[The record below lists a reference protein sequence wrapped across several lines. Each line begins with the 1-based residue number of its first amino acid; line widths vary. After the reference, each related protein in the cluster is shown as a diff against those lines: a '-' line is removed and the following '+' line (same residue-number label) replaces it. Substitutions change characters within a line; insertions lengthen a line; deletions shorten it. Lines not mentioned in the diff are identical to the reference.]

1 MTGLPDEPRRPHRT
15 RLADVAALAGVSVAT
30 ASRSL
35 GNSDKVSAQ
44 TRRRVIEAARE
55 LSYGAAAEP
64 SADGSGRRRT
74 VAIIVPFVTRWF
86 FANATVAALDVL
98 RAGGYDV
105 LLYHLGDA
113 AARDDFFERMPLAS
127 RVDGILSLSM
137 PLTEVH
143 TLALRAL
150 DLPLVSIGSHI
161 DGFPSVGIDEEAS
174 ARLAVT
180 HLLNQGHRRIGL
192 IAGRPD
198 DTRFDFT
205 ASMSRRLGYEEALA
219 AVGIGFDPR
228 LVVEGPHGI
237 DGGATAMTELLA
249 RPRLP
254 SAVFAE
260 FDELAVGA
268 LWALRRA
275 GLRVPQ
281 DVSIVAIDNAE
292 MAEFVDLTT
301 VAQDVGAQGRAA
313 ARMLRQLLG
322 DEPGTPA
329 RQALVHPVQLLLR
342 GSSCP
347 PRFWPHAAPPAE
359 PADDWVPSDQPRPG
373 PDAVDRRRT
382 GPGWNEQ
389 DGPNALP

>member
-1 MTGLPDEPRRPHRT
+1 MTERFSERRRT
-15 RLADVAALAGVSVAT
+15 QRARLVDVAALAGVSVAT

-35 GNSDKVSAQ
+35 GEGAKVAPD
-44 TRRRVIEAARE
+44 TRQRVLDAARE
-55 LSYGAAAEP
+55 LSYRVAVSQSP
-64 SADGSGRRRT
+64 SGPGRRRT

-86 FANATVAALDVL
+86 FAKATVAALEVL
-98 RAGGYDV
+98 RDGGYDV

-113 AARDDFFERMPLAS
+113 ASRDDFFARVPLAS
-127 RVDGILSLSM
+127 GVDGILSLSM

-150 DLPLVSIGSHI
+150 GLPLVSIGSHI
-161 DGFPSVGIDEEAS
+161 DGFPSVGIDEVAS

-219 AVGIGFDPR
+219 SFGLGFDPQ

-237 DGGATAMTELLA
+237 DGGATAMTELLT
-249 RPRLP
+249 RPDLP

-281 DVSIVAIDNAE
+281 DVSIVGIDDAE

-301 VAQDVGAQGRAA
+301 VAQDVDAQGRAA
-313 ARMLRQLLG
+313 AHMLRQLLG
-322 DEPGTPA
+322 DEPGSPDQETVLH
-329 RQALVHPVQLLLR
+329 QVQLLLR
-342 GSSCP
+342 GTTCP
-347 PRFWPHAAPPAE
+347 PAPGRRSFL
-359 PADDWVPSDQPRPG
+359 PSDDGAGSSPQPG
-373 PDAVDRRRT
+373 PSEPGT
-382 GPGWNEQ
+382 G
-389 DGPNALP
+389 GPARESG

>member
-1 MTGLPDEPRRPHRT
+1 MTEQPDQRRTSPRA

-35 GNSDKVSAQ
+35 GTGAKVAPD
-44 TRRRVIEAARE
+44 TRQRVLAAARE
-55 LSYGAAAEP
+55 LSYGVT
-64 SADGSGRRRT
+64 GSVPASGSERRRA

-86 FANATVAALDVL
+86 FAKATVAALDVL

-113 AARDDFFERMPLAS
+113 AARDDFFARMPLES

-150 DLPLVSIGSHI
+150 GLPLVSIGSHI

-205 ASMSRRLGYEEALA
+205 ASMSRRLGYEEALGSF
-219 AVGIGFDPR
+219 GISFDPQ

-237 DGGATAMTELLA
+237 DGGATAMTELLT
-249 RPRLP
+249 RPDLP

-281 DVSIVAIDNAE
+281 DVSIVGIDDAE

-301 VAQDVGAQGRAA
+301 VAQDVDAQGRAA
-313 ARMLRQLLG
+313 AHMLRQLLG

-329 RQALVHPVQLLLR
+329 VETVLHPVQLLLR
-342 GSSCP
+342 GTTCP
-347 PRFWPHAAPPAE
+347 PAAG
-359 PADDWVPSDQPRPG
+359 PRPG
-373 PDAVDRRRT
+373 FSVEDAGD
-382 GPGWNEQ
+382 
-389 DGPNALP
+389 

>member
-1 MTGLPDEPRRPHRT
+1 MTEQSDAPKRAQRT

-35 GNSDKVSAQ
+35 GDSEKVSPQ
-44 TRRRVIEAARE
+44 TRRRVIQAARE
-55 LSYGAAAEP
+55 LSYGAVAEQDV
-64 SADGSGRRRT
+64 ATSGPRRT

-86 FANATVAALDVL
+86 FAKATVAALDVL
-98 RAGGYDV
+98 RSGGYDV

-113 AARDDFFERMPLAS
+113 TARDDFFSRMPMES

-150 DLPLVSIGSHI
+150 GLPLVSIGSHI

-192 IAGRPD
+192 VAGRPD

-219 AVGIGFDPR
+219 SFGLDFDPQ

-237 DGGATAMTELLA
+237 DGGANAMTELLT
-249 RPRLP
+249 RPDLP

-268 LWALRRA
+268 MWALRRA

-281 DVSIVAIDNAE
+281 DVSIVGIDDAE

-301 VAQDVGAQGRAA
+301 VAQDVDAQGRAA
-313 ARMLRQLLG
+313 AHMLRQLLG
-322 DEPGTPA
+322 DEPGTPSDETV
-329 RQALVHPVQLLLR
+329 RHPVHLLLR
-342 GSSCP
+342 GTTCP
-347 PRFWPHAAPPAE
+347 PGVGRRPAVSAEEAAGRPQSALGE
-359 PADDWVPSDQPRPG
+359 PG
-373 PDAVDRRRT
+373 
-382 GPGWNEQ
+382 G
-389 DGPNALP
+389 

>member
-1 MTGLPDEPRRPHRT
+1 MTGQPDAPKRVQRT

-35 GNSDKVSAQ
+35 GDSEKVSPQ

-55 LSYGAAAEP
+55 LSYGAVAQQDAVTAGP
-64 SADGSGRRRT
+64 RRT

-86 FANATVAALDVL
+86 FAEATVAALDVL
-98 RAGGYDV
+98 RGGGYDV

-113 AARDDFFERMPLAS
+113 TARDDFFSRMPLES

-150 DLPLVSIGSHI
+150 GLPLVSIGSHI
-161 DGFPSVGIDEEAS
+161 DGFPSVGIDEEAT

-205 ASMSRRLGYEEALA
+205 ASMSRRLGYEDALA
-219 AVGIGFDPR
+219 SFGLGFDPQ
-228 LVVEGPHGI
+228 LVVEGPHGL
-237 DGGATAMTELLA
+237 DGGAMAMTELLT
-249 RPRLP
+249 RPDLP

-281 DVSIVAIDNAE
+281 DVSVVGIDNAD

-329 RQALVHPVQLLLR
+329 AETVLHPVQLLLR
-342 GSSCP
+342 GTTCP
-347 PRFWPHAAPPAE
+347 PA
-359 PADDWVPSDQPRPG
+359 S
-373 PDAVDRRRT
+373 RRRT
-382 GPGWNEQ
+382 PVSAGEGAADWGQSDPPEPESGRR
-389 DGPNALP
+389 A

>member
-1 MTGLPDEPRRPHRT
+1 MTGQPDAPRRVPRP

-35 GNSDKVSAQ
+35 GDSEKVSPQ

-55 LSYGAAAEP
+55 LSYGAVAEQ
-64 SADGSGRRRT
+64 ATAGSGPRRT

-86 FANATVAALDVL
+86 FAEATVAALDVL

-113 AARDDFFERMPLAS
+113 AARDDFFSRMPLAS
-127 RVDGILSLSM
+127 RVDGVLSLSM

-150 DLPLVSIGSHI
+150 GLPLVSIGSHI
-161 DGFPSVGIDEEAS
+161 EGFPSVGIDEEAS

-192 IAGRPD
+192 IAGGPD

-219 AVGIGFDPR
+219 SFGLAFDPQ

-249 RPRLP
+249 RPDLP

-281 DVSIVAIDNAE
+281 DVSIVGIDNAE

-313 ARMLRQLLG
+313 AHMLRQLLG

-329 RQALVHPVQLLLR
+329 AETVVHQVHLLLR
-342 GSSCP
+342 GTTCP
-347 PRFWPHAAPPAE
+347 PASGRRPAVQ
-359 PADDWVPSDQPRPG
+359 ADDGAGGRPQAGPRATESG
-373 PDAVDRRRT
+373 
-382 GPGWNEQ
+382 
-389 DGPNALP
+389 